1 MYSSSE
7 NYIIYQLM
15 HMDFMRF
22 DLVKGLLIDVF

>member
-1 MYSSSE
+1 MYSTSE

-15 HMDFMRF
+15 QMDYMRF